1 MAKLAE
7 RWLAGEAGL
16 GAMLGTAP
24 RTPFNAAISPYRAW
38 AACSLPLREMKALA
52 RARKTSLNDVLMAVC
67 GGGLRSYLLRKN
79 ALPDKPLR
87 AGVPVSLRKPG
98 DASMRNQVT
107 MLFATLAT
115 DLTDP
120 LARLAAIKA
129 SVDVGKAV
137 VDDTAGLDMSDLHIP
152 GLGAL
157 GFGASRLMESLRVAN
172 FVDPF
177 VNVVISNVRGP
188 SHTMYL
194 HGAKMCSHFPVS
206 IPAHGVAMNV
216 TVQSYGDRL
225 DLGVTA
231 CLEAVPDIADLRD
244 DLSAA
249 WRELYATWRAAS
261 PPDEAQSRAA

>member
-1 MAKLAE
+1 
-7 RWLAGEAGL
+7 
-16 GAMLGTAP
+16 
-24 RTPFNAAISPYRAW
+24 
-38 AACSLPLREMKALA
+38 
-52 RARKTSLNDVLMAVC
+52 MAVC
-67 GGGLRSYLLRKN
+67 GGGMRSYLLRKG
-79 ALPDKPLR
+79 ALTEKPLR

-98 DASMRNQVT
+98 DASMSNQVT

-137 VDDTAGLDMSDLHIP
+137 VDDTAGFDMSDLHIP

-157 GFGASRLMESLRVAN
+157 GFGASRLLEGLRVAN

-194 HGAKMCSHFPVS
+194 HGAKMCSHYPVS

-244 DLSAA
+244 DLMSAWVELRDA
-249 WRELYATWRAAS
+249 WAATLPTPPVEARTRAA
-261 PPDEAQSRAA
+261 